1 MLLSADSW
9 QQDTNSALSQRT
21 YFRVLTTMDHQN
33 TPDNKPSFTPEFDLP
48 KPKAKGFIN
57 PRVVKTI
64 SFTIISISLLICT
77 VLSILAI
84 WDFIVQDDLMWRA
97 FSTMLVVA
105 LASWTFSTVNERFG
119 D

>member
-1 MLLSADSW
+1 
-9 QQDTNSALSQRT
+9 
-21 YFRVLTTMDHQN
+21 
-33 TPDNKPSFTPEFDLP
+33 
-48 KPKAKGFIN
+48 
-57 PRVVKTI
+57 
-64 SFTIISISLLICT
+64 
-77 VLSILAI
+77 LAI